1 MPPKH
6 DVTNPGARA
15 RCRHEGGEGALWV
28 WISPHTPNVIQI
40 DTPTVYN
47 RTRWTVEQAREL
59 RSVLDSAIRASELS

>member
-1 MPPKH
+1 MARRY

-15 RCRHEGGEGALWV
+15 RCRHEGGEGSLWV

-59 RSVLDSAIRASELS
+59 WSVLDSAIRASELS